1 MISKKGMVPPS
12 SSPNGSPEDKEC
24 TDALIK
30 LAKNGDTFA
39 FGQLVEIYE
48 KFVYNTAYR
57 ILNLSGC
64 GTSDTEDITQA
75 SFLKAWR
82 SLSAFRGDC
91 TFSTW
96 LYRITQ
102 NTAKDYIRSHIRHE
116 TVPLTTEDNESGEEA
131 TIDVP
136 VTEGD
141 EIPESSLDKKELIL
155 AVRCA
160 ISQLPEDQKRVII
173 LRDINEL
180 PYSDIAEM
188 LGVEIGTVKSRIN
201 RGRQALK
208 AILEKQKLF

>member
-1 MISKKGMVPPS
+1 MILKKGTRIPPDH
-12 SSPNGSPEDKEC
+12 PNRTPDESELSE
-24 TDALIK
+24 ALIEQ
-30 LAKNGDTFA
+30 AKNGDSFA
-39 FGQLVEIYE
+39 FGQLVELYE

-57 ILNLSGC
+57 TLNLSGC
-64 GTSDTEDITQA
+64 GTSDAEDITQA
-75 SFLKAWR
+75 AFLKAWR

-116 TVPLTTEDNESGEEA
+116 TVSLTVEDSENGEEM

-141 EIPESSLDKKELIL
+141 EIPEESLEKKELIL
-155 AVRCA
+155 AVRRA
-160 ISQLPEDQKRVII
+160 IDQLPEDQKRVII
-173 LRDINEL
+173 LRDIHEL
-180 PYSDIAEM
+180 PYSEIAEM
-188 LGVEIGTVKSRIN
+188 LGMEIGTVKSRIN

-208 AILEKQKLF
+208 TILEKQKLF